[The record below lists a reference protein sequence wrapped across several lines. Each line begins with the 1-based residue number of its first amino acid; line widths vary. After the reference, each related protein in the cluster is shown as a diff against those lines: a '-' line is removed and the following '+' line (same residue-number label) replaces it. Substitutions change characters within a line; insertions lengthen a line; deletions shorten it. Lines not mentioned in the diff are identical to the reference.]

1 MSEYKTDRVSLVCDK
16 CKTVYTISTRQRYSR
31 IKENLP
37 NICKNCYKDIRS
49 QLTKDYHT
57 NLSDE
62 EKLSNANK
70 RRERWNNLSDEEKYD
85 KIKSLNKGSRVWW
98 NSLSE
103 EDKEVHSQR
112 YKKLWEDKSEYDRK
126 KFIDKLSSN
135 YIKWWNNL
143 SEDEKQK
150 FADDKKQWWENLPE
164 EEKCKRSNRM
174 AAYWANLSGDEKTNK
189 LDFVRN
195 LHNNLSDEAKEI
207 KRKRISDK
215 VQKYWDNIT
224 PEQFQEWKY
233 KRAIGYNEYLS
244 NLDIEPNKNELE
256 FMNKLKLHNIE
267 HQYQWY
273 NTTMHPDFNNLFPY
287 NLVTNS
293 TLINPYHS
301 WDFIIHRG
309 DTDILVDIDGG
320 IHDPSKIDYEVTD
333 CNNKK
338 FKLIDLI
345 QFNDS
350 QRPYQT
356 DNLPAYIV
364 QCYDDNITDDTK
376 VLSLHRNE
384 VINVKQLLAL
394 LTPLPSKKE
403 LKEYIKD
410 LK

>member
-1 MSEYKTDRVSLVCDK
+1 
-16 CKTVYTISTRQRYSR
+16 
-31 IKENLP
+31 
-37 NICKNCYKDIRS
+37 
-49 QLTKDYHT
+49 LTKDYHT